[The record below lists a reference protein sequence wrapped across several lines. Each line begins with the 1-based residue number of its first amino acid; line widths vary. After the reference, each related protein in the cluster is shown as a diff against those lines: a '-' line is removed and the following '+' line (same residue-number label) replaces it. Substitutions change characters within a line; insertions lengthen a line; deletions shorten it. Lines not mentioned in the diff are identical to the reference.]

1 MTSDEYYALN
11 QANAARNPVAPVKR
25 PTMDEFKGRNRQTHG
40 YDGTY
45 EDAERQNARDSRF
58 LIGKNWRVP
67 VGMVAGMATLGAG
80 TAAMMGG
87 GAAAGAAG
95 GAGGAALPNG
105 IGGLPAGMGIGGSTI
120 TGAGVT
126 APAGAAASGGVMPW
140 GKIAS
145 ALLNGG
151 VGGNPHQDALQ
162 QSLGSTPPP
171 LANTTPMPTPI
182 PYGNA
187 GKPRVPVVSGA
198 PPAGFDAK
206 NWADPNMDS
215 VKYDAGRLLYGST
228 KPSEV
233 ARRVSSAEFQSRFP
247 GATFDGKD
255 KIDFKGALSDGDTG
269 VPVGL
274 IDVLM
279 AADQGAD
286 TSNGLWWGFEPDGGP
301 ASPTPAAP
309 AAPSA
314 PMGQLGAGLPGQS
327 DLLAQILASLQTQQA
342 PDPQALLLEQL
353 R

>member
-1 MTSDEYYALN
+1 M
-11 QANAARNPVAPVKR
+11 AN
-25 PTMDEFKGRNRQTHG
+25 
-40 YDGTY
+40 
-45 EDAERQNARDSRF
+45 
-58 LIGKNWRVP
+58 
-67 VGMVAGMATLGAG
+67 
-80 TAAMMGG
+80 
-87 GAAAGAAG
+87 
-95 GAGGAALPNG
+95 PNT
-105 IGGLPAGMGIGGSTI
+105 LPADFVVKQFR
-120 TGAGVT
+120 TGV
-126 APAGAAASGGVMPW
+126 
-140 GKIAS
+140 
-145 ALLNGG
+145 
-151 VGGNPHQDALQ
+151 NPNQEALQ
-162 QSLGSTPPP
+162 QSLGRVSTPMPVERP
-171 LANTTPMPTPI
+171 RVTDLTGGASGGVTTPMPAQI

-206 NWADPNMDS
+206 NWADPGMDS

-279 AADQGAD
+279 SADQGTD
-286 TSNGLWWGFEPDGGP
+286 TSNGLWWGFEPDGSSYAMPANGP
-301 ASPTPAAP
+301 AQT
-309 AAPSA
+309 PSA

-327 DLLAQILASLQTQQA
+327 DLLAEILASLQTQQA